1 MKKLLLL
8 LVAASCCTGMLY
20 AQVAPVKNEGTTKE
34 VVAKLQSLSTD
45 RIIEK
50 AYLHFDKPYYSPGDT
65 IYFKAY
71 VTAGERHELSKLSGV
86 LHVDLISKSDSV
98 MQTVTLQL
106 KNGLAWGDFA
116 LPGYTSKGNYRIRAY
131 TQWMQNA
138 GNAYVFDKTIPV
150 NGKSIAPVNS
160 TKAADAKA
168 DIQFFPEGGTFVV
181 AVPAKIAFKAV
192 GSNGMGVYVK
202 GIVVDN
208 NNVAV
213 AKFTSAHLGMGQ
225 IFITPEE
232 GKTYKAK
239 VSYPDGSVNTV
250 DLPKPEAKGMSLTVN
265 NSDLTK
271 LSIDIN
277 ANKPYYLENKN
288 KEINVVVYSAG
299 VVKTVKTVLDN
310 QVIGFDLPKKDLASG
325 ITQITL
331 FSGNGVPLSERLV
344 FIQNPVDVNFT
355 INSDKTTY
363 ASHDRTQIT
372 LNAKLATAD
381 KASVGNFSV
390 AVVDESKVET
400 NEDRESSI
408 LSDLL
413 LTSEVRGYVEQPGYY
428 FNNVTADTRNNLDIL
443 MLTQGYRRFEWKQ
456 LLNESPAPIAYKPEV
471 GMDIQGTLVSNA
483 GKPVPNEKISLML
496 ASTMQSINAVTDA
509 NGRFGFPDLE
519 FADKTQFLLNIEN
532 KSLRNK
538 AKFVL
543 DKTNKELPVNA
554 GNLPEAKMEVKLP
567 DYNGTYVDAP
577 NPNQDKVTKLKVVNI
592 KDRIKYRSSS
602 MAGAGNADQVIFRKD
617 ILAATSLS
625 QGLVGIAR
633 NIDFINGKAYVRNS
647 AVISSGSST
656 VSESML
662 IVVDGAIT
670 QNGNIDNYL
679 PADIDNIEILKGA
692 NASAYGLGSGA
703 GVIVINTRQGGTGD
717 DVVSKEMSPGILSI
731 SPKGFYVARQFYSP
745 VYEATKKWPQEDRA
759 TIYWKPN
766 LITNDAGNATFD
778 YFNDGPGQYRVIVE
792 GIDNAGNI
800 GRAVYKYTVK

>member
-1 MKKLLLL
+1 MKKLMLLML
-8 LVAASCCTGMLY
+8 AAICYNGILY
-20 AQVAPVKNEGTTKE
+20 AQVASVKNEGITKE

-45 RIIEK
+45 RVIEK

-71 VTAGERHELSKLSGV
+71 VTAGERQELSKLSGV
-86 LHVDLISKSDSV
+86 LHVDLISKSDSL

-116 LPGYTSKGNYRIRAY
+116 LPSYISKGNYRVRAY
-131 TQWMQNA
+131 THWMQNA
-138 GNAYVFDKTIPV
+138 GNAYVFDKTLPV
-150 NGKSIAPVNS
+150 NGKSIAPVNAS
-160 TKAADAKA
+160 NATDNKAG
-168 DIQFFPEGGTFVV
+168 IQFFPEGGTFV
-181 AVPAKIAFKAV
+181 AALPGRLAFKAV

-202 GIVVDN
+202 GTVVDN
-208 NNVAV
+208 NNVEV

-250 DLPKPEAKGMSLTVN
+250 NLPKPEAKGISLTVN

-288 KEINVVVYSAG
+288 KEINVVMYSAG

-325 ITQITL
+325 IIQITL
-331 FSGNGVPLSERLV
+331 FAENGVPLSERLV
-344 FIQNPVDVNFT
+344 FIQNPVDINFT

-363 ASHDRTQIT
+363 ASHDKARIA
-372 LNAKLATAD
+372 LNAKLAGAD

-390 AVVDESKVET
+390 AVVNESKVQT
-400 NEDRESSI
+400 NEDKESSI

-413 LTSEVRGYVEQPGYY
+413 LTSELRGYVEQPGYY

-456 LLNESPAPIAYKPEV
+456 LLNESLAPIVYKPEV
-471 GMDIQGTLVSNA
+471 GMDIKGTLVSNA
-483 GKPVPNEKISLML
+483 GKPLPNEKVSLML
-496 ASTMQSINAVTDA
+496 ASTMQSMNAVTDV
-509 NGRFGFPDLE
+509 NGRFSFPDLE
-519 FADKTQFLLNIEN
+519 FADRTRFLLNIEN
-532 KSLRNK
+532 KSIRNK
-538 AKFVL
+538 AKLVL
-543 DKTNKELPVNA
+543 DKADAGLPVNA
-554 GNLPEAKMEVKLP
+554 GNSPERQMDVKLP
-567 DYNGTYVDAP
+567 DYNETYTEAP
-577 NPNQDKVTKLKVVNI
+577 NADPDKVHKLKVVNI
-592 KDRIKYRSSS
+592 KGKVTYRSSS

-617 ILAATSLS
+617 ILAAPSLS

-633 NIDFINGKAYVRNS
+633 NIDFIQGKAYIRNN
-647 AVISSGSST
+647 AVFSGT
-656 VSESML
+656 GVVQEPMM
-662 IVVDGAIT
+662 IVVDGAIA
-670 QNGNIDNYL
+670 QNGNIDTYL
-679 PADIDNIEILKGA
+679 PTDIDNIEILRGA
-692 NASAYGLGSGA
+692 NASAYGLGAGA
-703 GVIVINTRQGGTGD
+703 GVMVINTRRGGSD
-717 DVVSKEMSPGILSI
+717 DAVVSKEMSPGILSI
-731 SPKGFYVARQFYSP
+731 SPKGFYVAREFYSP
-745 VYEATKKWPQEDRA
+745 VYDAAKKWPQEDRA
-759 TIYWKPN
+759 TVYWKPN

-778 YFNDGPGQYRVIVE
+778 YFNDGPGQYRIIIE

-800 GRAVYKYTVK
+800 GRGVYKYTVK

>member
-1 MKKLLLL
+1 MFA
-8 LVAASCCTGMLY
+8 VSCYNSILH
-20 AQVAPVKNEGTTKE
+20 AQVAAVKNEGTTKE

-71 VTAGERHELSKLSGV
+71 VTAGERHELSKISGV

-98 MQTVTLQL
+98 MQTLILQL

-116 LPGYTSKGNYRIRAY
+116 LPGYISKGNYRIRAY

-138 GNAYVFDKTIPV
+138 GNTYVYDKNIPV
-150 NGKSIAPVNS
+150 NGKSIAPVYAA
-160 TKAADAKA
+160 KATDTKA
-168 DIQFFPEGGTFVV
+168 DIQFFPEGGTFV
-181 AVPAKIAFKAV
+181 AALPTKIAFKAV

-202 GIVVDN
+202 GTVVDN
-208 NNVAV
+208 NNVEV

-225 IFITPEE
+225 IFITPEG

-250 DLPKPEAKGMSLTVN
+250 DLPIPEAKGMSLTVN

-277 ANKPYYLENKN
+277 ANKTYYLENKN

-331 FSGNGVPLSERLV
+331 FSDNGVPLSERLV
-344 FIQNPVDVNFT
+344 FIQNPVDINFT
-355 INSDKTTY
+355 INSDKITY
-363 ASHDRTQIT
+363 ASHDKAHIT
-372 LNAKLATAD
+372 LNAKLASAD
-381 KASVGNFSV
+381 KASIGNFSV
-390 AVVDESKVET
+390 AVVDESRVQT
-400 NEDRESSI
+400 NEDKESSI

-413 LTSEVRGYVEQPGYY
+413 LTSELRGYVEQPGYY
-428 FNNVTADTRNNLDIL
+428 FNNVNADTRNNLDVL

-456 LLNESPAPIAYKPEV
+456 LLNEAPAPIAYKPEV
-471 GMDIQGTLVSNA
+471 GMDIKGALVSNA
-483 GKPVPNEKISLML
+483 GKPLPNEKISLML
-496 ASTMQSINAVTDA
+496 ASTMQSMNAVTDA
-509 NGRFGFPDLE
+509 NGRFSFPDLA
-519 FADKTQFLLNIEN
+519 FADKTGFLLNIEN
-532 KSLRNK
+532 KSMRNK
-538 AKFVL
+538 AKFLL
-543 DKTNKELPVNA
+543 DKAGAGLPVNA
-554 GNLPEAKMEVKLP
+554 GNLPERQMEVKLP
-567 DYNGTYVDAP
+567 NYNGTYTEAP
-577 NPNQDKVTKLKVVNI
+577 NADLNKLHKLKVVNV
-592 KDRIKYRSSS
+592 KDKAAYRSSS

-617 ILAATSLS
+617 ILAAPSLS

-633 NIDFINGKAYVRNS
+633 NIDFVEGKAYVRNN
-647 AVISSGSST
+647 ALISGT
-656 VSESML
+656 GVVQEPMM
-662 IVVDGAIT
+662 IVVDGAIA
-670 QNGNIDNYL
+670 QNGNIDSYL
-679 PADIDNIEILKGA
+679 PTDIDNIEILKGA
-692 NASAYGLGSGA
+692 NASAYGLGAGA
-703 GVIVINTRQGGTGD
+703 GVMVINTRRGGNND
-717 DVVSKEMSPGILSI
+717 EVISKEMAPGILSI
-731 SPKGFYVARQFYSP
+731 NPKGFYMAREFYSP
-745 VYEATKKWPQEDRA
+745 VYEATKKWPEEDRA

-766 LITNDAGNATFD
+766 LVTNDAGNAMFD
-778 YFNDGPGQYRVIVE
+778 YFNDGPGQYRIIIE